1 MSDYREKYNIT
12 SELSVYVHQKN
23 GVNRR
28 ICLLPNPSKKLVELI
43 KKEYLFPRYIV
54 RHSETLF

>member
-1 MSDYREKYNIT
+1 MNKENCSIT

-28 ICLLPNPSKKLVELI
+28 ICWLPNPSKKLVELI
-43 KKEYLFPRYIV
+43 KKEYLYPRYIV
-54 RHSETLF
+54 RLSDTLF